1 MLARPT
7 EMSRVLD
14 LCETA
19 LLIVDYFNPDRLTSG
34 IQPDGTFIAH
44 CHEVKIVLCMP
55 RVSNGMRIL
64 DVWHNG
70 IVLSVEWDFRGARI
84 HKFKSGKWEGVLHQ
98 NADLMRPVL
107 EQSRRE
113 YARLQQEIVEQDMQ
127 SRDRREAHDFD
138 LRKTA

>member
-1 MLARPT
+1 
-7 EMSRVLD
+7 
-14 LCETA
+14 
-19 LLIVDYFNPDRLTSG
+19 
-34 IQPDGTFIAH
+34 
-44 CHEVKIVLCMP
+44 MP
-55 RVSNGMRIL
+55 RVPNGMRIL

-113 YARLQQEIVEQDMQ
+113 YVRLQQEIVEQDMQ
-127 SRDRREAHDFD
+127 SRDRREVHDFD

>member
-1 MLARPT
+1 MLARPS

-34 IQPDGTFIAH
+34 IQSAGTFIAH

-55 RVSNGMRIL
+55 SAPNGRRLL

-84 HKFKSGKWEGVLHQ
+84 HTFKLGKWEAVLHHS
-98 NADLMRPVL
+98 ADRMRPVL
-107 EQSRRE
+107 EQARLE
-113 YARLQQEIVEQDMQ
+113 YAAQEQAAQEIE
-127 SRDRREAHDFD
+127 RFDR
-138 LRKTA
+138 RKTA

>member
-55 RVSNGMRIL
+55 RAPNGMRVL
-64 DVWHNG
+64 DVWNNG

-84 HKFKSGKWEGVLHQ
+84 HKFKSGRWEGVLQQ

-107 EQSRRE
+107 EQSRGE
-113 YARLQQEIVEQDMQ
+113 YARLQHEIAEQDTHTQ
-127 SRDRREAHDFD
+127 SRRETDGFG